1 MKRITLFIEDDV
13 ITRWK
18 KVLFFQ
24 GLAEENLDDAE
35 LVAETVGMD
44 LIEEILDYVENKEKI
59 LHLVTEVN

>member
-1 MKRITLFIEDDV
+1 MKRLTLFIEDDV
-13 ITRWK
+13 ITRWQK
-18 KVLFFQ
+18 ALFFQ